1 MSKVNALLERITE
14 QLLTISQFL
23 ESLDGEEINVSGKV
37 SLINIRNLA
46 IAILN
51 ETNRLIAKKNGLRL
65 PPR

>member
-14 QLLTISQFL
+14 QLFTISQFL
-23 ESLDGEEINVSGKV
+23 ESLDGSEINASAKA

-51 ETNRLIAKKNGLRL
+51 ETNRLIAKKNGLR
-65 PPR
+65 